1 MQKTR
6 QKILEYLKRH
16 QQATVDELSR
26 MLDDLTAVTVRHHL
40 DVLRR
45 EELVAPP
52 EIIHRDGPGRP
63 KYAYRL
69 TEKAEGLFPRN
80 IDVLTN
86 HMLDELKRSLG
97 PQQINVIFEG
107 VAEQMAAGAPP
118 IRQDEPFEARLDR
131 LTDYLT
137 QQGYEAHWEIH
148 PEGFVLHTSNCP
160 YSGVSESHTEVCSL
174 DMHYISQL
182 LGTVPRRLDHLLEGA
197 HSCSYLIL
205 VPHSEVA

>member
-45 EELVAPP
+45 EDLVAPP
-52 EIIHRDGPGRP
+52 EIVHRDGPGRP

-69 TEKAEGLFPRN
+69 TDKAEGLFPRN

-86 HMLDELKRSLG
+86 HMLDELKRSLE

-131 LTDYLT
+131 LTAYLT
-137 QQGYEAHWEIH
+137 QQGYEAHWETH
-148 PEGFVLHTSNCP
+148 PEGFVLYTSNCP
-160 YSGVSESHTEVCSL
+160 YSGVSEAHNEVCSL

-182 LGTVPRRLDHLLEGA
+182 LGVVPRRLDHLLEGA
-197 HSCSYLIL
+197 HSCSYLIH
-205 VPHSEVA
+205 VPQSEVA

>member
-26 MLDDLTAVTVRHHL
+26 VLDDLTAVTVRHHL

-52 EIIHRDGPGRP
+52 EIVHRDGPGRP

-69 TEKAEGLFPRN
+69 TDKAEALFPRN
-80 IDVLTN
+80 LDTLTS
-86 HMLDELKRSLG
+86 HMLDEMKRSLA

-107 VAEQMAAGAPP
+107 VAEQMAADLERAAAPSRTKTALVKLRP
-118 IRQDEPFEARLDR
+118 SEKLKFSGTALARHGLPGSDQR
-131 LTDYLT
+131 
-137 QQGYEAHWEIH
+137 
-148 PEGFVLHTSNCP
+148 
-160 YSGVSESHTEVCSL
+160 
-174 DMHYISQL
+174 
-182 LGTVPRRLDHLLEGA
+182 
-197 HSCSYLIL
+197 
-205 VPHSEVA
+205 